1 MPLKAEHTRFGK
13 IICTHVSLWQSWHA
27 DAQCSANALHWWGQ
41 CHTIFTICT
50 YLAIEWGWLGLSQ
63 LKEMG
68 DKDSTRTWCPA
79 AIKALHTELMLLVVR
94 NWSKSHFETLAYWR
108 SLWHKNLVRPP
119 CPSEILPWLFH
130 LGHLLGQGLPCK
142 LEICR
147 NTSSH
152 PRCWA
157 ETQGVQKT
165 LVTSYY
171 ANWIKLVI
179 WDPLLRRILYLYS
192 QKMGQSFS
200 ESWCEELGSINL
212 HMALYTENTGFWS
225 LLEGAK
231 HQSRRNASHLWRFN
245 FLQSV
250 STKRILCATRSCKSY
265 LCIL

>member
-1 MPLKAEHTRFGK
+1 MPYNIHYLHLLGHWMRMAGVVSTKRTGRQGPGALQQLKPY
-13 IICTHVSLWQSWHA
+13 IQSW
-27 DAQCSANALHWWGQ
+27 C
-41 CHTIFTICT
+41 C
-50 YLAIEWGWLGLSQ
+50 WLL
-63 LKEMG
+63 E
-68 DKDSTRTWCPA
+68 
-79 AIKALHTELMLLVVR
+79 

-142 LEICR
+142 LEIYR

-200 ESWCEELGSINL
+200 ESWSEELGSINL
-212 HMALYTENTGFWS
+212 HMDPYGPI
-225 LLEGAK
+225 
-231 HQSRRNASHLWRFN
+231 H
-245 FLQSV
+245 
-250 STKRILCATRSCKSY
+250 
-265 LCIL
+265 